1 MSRKVLVIGTGLG
14 GLTAALRLT
23 TLGYEVEMVEK
34 YHQPGGRL
42 NKLQRDGF
50 TWDMA
55 PTFFSM
61 SYEFAELVRS
71 TGIEPPFE
79 FFGLNPLYRV
89 NFSGSPH
96 TYTIYRDIERLA
108 KEFEGIE
115 ADFADKMMLY
125 LQKTG
130 KLFHDTENR
139 IIRRNFRNLL
149 HYAMVL
155 ASVPIGH
162 APLMM
167 RSMWAELSRRFSSYE
182 VRVIFSLVAFFL
194 GATPFDTPA
203 VYSML
208 TYTELK
214 HDGYHNVKGGMYRIV
229 EGIMG
234 VLGQRGVKVHFNTEI
249 VDFRAKG
256 KGLSAF
262 VDKGGGEWLADIYVV
277 NADAAWFRGAI
288 LRRKAFSEQKLDQMK
303 WTLAPFTIYLGVN
316 GNPANLDV
324 HNYFLGNNFREY
336 SSRIFKNRISLDKP
350 YYYVNTPSR
359 ANPGFA
365 PEGKESLFILCPVP
379 DLRYKP
385 DWSDSEK
392 LADSIILDLSERIDF
407 DIKSKMA
414 TRLVYNPLHWQRL
427 FNLYRGSGL
436 GLAHDLTQIAYFRPH
451 NTDERFRNLFYV
463 GSSTVPGTGLPM
475 AVISSKLTT
484 EQIVKRYGPK
494 QD

>member
-1 MSRKVLVIGTGLG
+1 
-14 GLTAALRLT
+14 
-23 TLGYEVEMVEK
+23 
-34 YHQPGGRL
+34 
-42 NKLQRDGF
+42 
-50 TWDMA
+50 
-55 PTFFSM
+55 
-61 SYEFAELVRS
+61 
-71 TGIEPPFE
+71 
-79 FFGLNPLYRV
+79 
-89 NFSGSPH
+89 
-96 TYTIYRDIERLA
+96 
-108 KEFEGIE
+108 
-115 ADFADKMMLY
+115 
-125 LQKTG
+125 
-130 KLFHDTENR
+130 
-139 IIRRNFRNLL
+139 
-149 HYAMVL
+149 
-155 ASVPIGH
+155 
-162 APLMM
+162 
-167 RSMWAELSRRFSSYE
+167 MWAELSRRFSSYE